1 MPLMC
6 PLAIVRAMIDFAR
19 VTCAMQAVGLCY
31 VKGLF
36 LARLNARNARHA
48 RLRKNHASN
57 QLHKCK
63 NVFLRFFYFGHVF
76 LRF

>member
-1 MPLMC
+1 MC

-19 VTCAMQAVGLCY
+19 VTYAMLAVGLCY

-63 NVFLRFFYFGHVF
+63 NVFYVFLFWTRF